1 MKFFPLLGS
10 FPSSFRFNLL
20 STFAA
25 FVAMAISADAQ
36 TVSVVQTN
44 ADQSA
49 LLSPQPSLTF
59 VPGTGGTLNINVDDT
74 VRYQRSMEWARRLR
88 IRRRT

>member
-1 MKFFPLLGS
+1 MKLFPLLGS
-10 FPSSFRFNLL
+10 FPSSFRVNLL

-25 FVAMAISADAQ
+25 LVVLAISAEAQ

-59 VPGTGGTLNINVDDT
+59 VPGTGNTLNINVDDM
-74 VRYQRSMEWARRLR
+74 VRYQTLDGVGSRWAQL
-88 IRRRT
+88 TWH